1 MRLGRIGGGR
11 SAAWRAIAL
20 AALACAAACSPP
32 ADEVR
37 IDRERVASRP
47 SSPVIAGVTSA
58 QRFEFST
65 EQAPARDPAERPAR
79 GFDFMTPPGWVELA
93 SSGARPINLRP
104 AGNPDAECYV
114 AVLSGAGGGLA
125 SNVDR
130 WRKQMGLEPAAP
142 GAAEALPEIEVFGTP
157 AKLLELS
164 GSFAGMGSEPRPGWK
179 LIGALQERGN
189 AALFVKMTGPAAVV
203 DSEREAFLAF
213 CASLRAVEDGAAQAS
228 AKTEPDRAPPPD
240 AGAVGGSQGGPFRW
254 QAPSDWKE
262 TAPRPMRLVSFQMG
276 RSSECYVS
284 VLGGEGGG
292 LVANLDRWKG
302 ELGLGRTTPAEVA
315 SLQRVPMLG
324 HEAVLFE
331 GVGEYSSM
339 GGDPR
344 PDSAMLGAICMR
356 DQDSVFVKMIGPRD
370 EVLALREP
378 FVRFLASFEEAQ

>member
-1 MRLGRIGGGR
+1 MRE
-11 SAAWRAIAL
+11 AWRTLSTWRGIAL
-20 AALACAAACSPP
+20 AALSCAAACGPP
-32 ADEVR
+32 PDEVR

-47 SSPVIAGVTSA
+47 SMPVLAGATSA

-65 EQAPARDPAERPAR
+65 EPAPARDPAERPAR

-93 SSGARPINLRP
+93 SSGSRPINLRP

-114 AVLSGAGGGLA
+114 AVLSGGGGGLA

-142 GAAEALPEIEVFGTP
+142 GSAEALPEIQVFGAP

-164 GSFAGMGSEPRPGWK
+164 GSFTGMGSEARPGWK
-179 LIGALQERGN
+179 LIGALQVRGN

-203 DSEREAFLAF
+203 DAEREAFLAF
-213 CASLRAVEDGAAQAS
+213 CASLRAIDDEQAQAD
-228 AKTEPDRAPPPD
+228 THPETGRAPPLGPGD
-240 AGAVGGSQGGPFRW
+240 VAQSQGGSFRW
-254 QAPSDWKE
+254 QTPPDWKE
-262 TAPRPMRLVSFQMG
+262 TPPRPMRLVSFQMG
-276 RSSECYVS
+276 RASECYVS
-284 VLGGEGGG
+284 VLGGGGGG

-302 ELGLGRTTPAEVA
+302 ELGLSRTTPSEVA

-324 HEAVLFE
+324 REAVLFE

-344 PDSAMLGAICMR
+344 PDSAVLGAICMR
-356 DQDSVFVKMIGPRD
+356 EQDAVFVKMIGPRE
-370 EVLALREP
+370 EVLALRET
-378 FVRFLASFEEAQ
+378 FVRFLASFEDAS